1 MNERLKPLGAG
12 ERILSVVDEGS
23 FEPWFEAI
31 EENNPLELDG
41 YIEKLRA
48 AREKSGSTEAV
59 MVGLASIGGIKTVI
73 GACDTGF
80 MMGSMGRVMGER
92 ITRAFDEA
100 TKRRLPVIMFCCS
113 GGARMQEGAIS
124 LMQMAKTS
132 AAVKRHANA
141 GLFYCSVLTDPTLG
155 GVTASFAMIADIV
168 LAEPH
173 ARVGFAG
180 PRVIQQTIGQ
190 TLPEGFQTSEFMLD
204 HGMVDSIV
212 EREKLPGCLEKLL
225 RIHVHATAGFYPASA
240 QEAACAED
248 GFAEVQKTPW
258 EKIKMCRSRER
269 ATAIEFIDAIFDD
282 FMELHGDR
290 YFSDDRAMIGGIAMF
305 GAQPVTVVGMMRGKT
320 MEESFSRNFGMPKP
334 EGYRKALRLMKRAE
348 KFSRPIITL
357 INTSGAYPGI
367 DAEERGQGEAIARSV
382 MEMFD
387 LTVPV
392 LAILIGEGGSGGALA
407 AAIGNEVWM
416 LENATY
422 AILSPEGYSSILFKT
437 ESRAEEAAG
446 KMKLTAQDLLRMEII
461 DRIIPEYGGAD
472 SKTVDQIA
480 AYMKREIGAFFVRY
494 ASMDGKALSEH
505 RHARFRKF

>member
-1 MNERLKPLGAG
+1 MTEKLTPLGARQ
-12 ERILSVVDEGS
+12 RILSVADEGS
-23 FEPWFEAI
+23 FEPWFETV

-41 YIEKLRA
+41 YLDKLRA
-48 AREKSGSTEAV
+48 AREKSGGTEAV
-59 MVGLASIGGIKTVI
+59 MVGLCRIGGIETVI

-92 ITRAFDEA
+92 ITRAFDAA
-100 TKRRLPVIMFCCS
+100 TARRLPVIMFCCS
-113 GGARMQEGAIS
+113 GGARMQEGAVS

-141 GLFYCSVLTDPTLG
+141 GLFYCSVLTDPTMG
-155 GVTASFAMIADIV
+155 GVTASFAMLADIV
-168 LAEPH
+168 LAEPR

-180 PRVIQQTIGQ
+180 PRVIEQTIGQ
-190 TLPEGFQTSEFMLD
+190 KLPEGFQTSEFMLE

-212 EREKLPGCLEKLL
+212 KRAELPARLGWLLYVHCAAVRE
-225 RIHVHATAGFYPASA
+225 AGAVDGEAVQAGDFAS
-240 QEAACAED
+240 E
-248 GFAEVQKTPW
+248 QKTPW
-258 EKIKMCRSRER
+258 EKIRMCRSRER
-269 ATAIEFIDAIFDD
+269 ATAREFIDAMFDD

-305 GAQPVTVVGMMRGKT
+305 RGQPVTVVGMMRGKT

-348 KFSRPIITL
+348 KFGRPIITL
-357 INTSGAYPGI
+357 INTSGAYPGV
-367 DAEERGQGEAIARSV
+367 DAEERGQGEAIARSI

-416 LENATY
+416 LENSTY
-422 AILSPEGYSSILFKT
+422 AILSPEGYSSILWKT
-437 ESRAEEAAG
+437 EGRAEEAAG
-446 KMKLTAQDLLRMEII
+446 LMKLTAQDLLEMGII
-461 DRIIPEYGGAD
+461 DRIIPEYGGATAQ
-472 SKTVDQIA
+472 TVPRIA
-480 AYMKREIGAFFVRY
+480 SALRREIDRFFERY
-494 ASMDGKALSEH
+494 GRLDAKALQTH
-505 RHARFRKF
+505 RHERFRRY